1 MNTNAGAAGTT
12 TAVDAPPV
20 LVPLAHAHAPGPVP
34 VLVLVR
40 SPDHGPLR
48 DTRAHARV
56 PIHTTGCVLAPA
68 PAHVHGKEKGTMNTL
83 VRVARPADATGMHVS
98 VSVPVF
104 LPVLV
109 VLVVIISTMV
119 VCPVLE
125 GDVVV
130 LRLSDTRHVNFRLI
144 LRVNGQ
150 DENVNTMCIASGRR
164 LLVARSAAA
173 AAVAVAVAVLC
184 LDNLSLSTSGRV
196 FC

>member
-1 MNTNAGAAGTT
+1 
-12 TAVDAPPV
+12 
-20 LVPLAHAHAPGPVP
+20 
-34 VLVLVR
+34 
-40 SPDHGPLR
+40 
-48 DTRAHARV
+48 
-56 PIHTTGCVLAPA
+56 
-68 PAHVHGKEKGTMNTL
+68 MNTL

-173 AAVAVAVAVLC
+173 AAAVAVAVLC
-184 LDNLSLSTSGRV
+184 LDNLSLQRVSVCSVDMRCLDCLCFCTSLYWP
-196 FC
+196 F